1 MTGAA
6 VSAAYIYFKD
16 GRTKSMNHEQGLNLK
31 YYFSKSGSSPQ
42 KELARIIDNAKE
54 TIDVAVYYITK
65 TKIVTHLC
73 NATKRGVRVRIVT
86 DQDNKY
92 QESAL
97 NKLLESGIPIKINT
111 YGGKMHLK
119 NMIIDKKII
128 STGSYNFTYSA
139 EVQNE
144 EIVII
149 SDDNKIATEW
159 SIKFDQMW
167 NDTINYTSYK
177 PRDIR
182 KHA

>member
-16 GRTKSMNHEQGLNLK
+16 DDTKRTNNEQGLNLK
-31 YYFSKSGSSPQ
+31 YYFSKSNSSPQ
-42 KELARIIDNAKE
+42 KELTRIIDNAKE
-54 TIDVAVYYITK
+54 TIDVAVYYITE

-73 NATKRGVRVRIVT
+73 NATKRGVKVRIVT

-111 YGGKMHLK
+111 YEGKMHLK
-119 NMIIDKKII
+119 NMIIDKKMI

-139 EVQNE
+139 EVKNE

-149 SDDNKIATEW
+149 SNDSKIAKEW
-159 SIKFDQMW
+159 SMKFDQMW
-167 NDTINYTSYK
+167 NDTINYTSYR
-177 PRDIR
+177 PRAFR